1 MEGEG
6 CMSSD
11 KDPVEC
17 PQVIGKTIQAL
28 RIFRDPTDG
37 TEIQIDFV
45 DGTSLSC
52 CVVSRQTTE
61 ASLMILGGA
70 GEPEVLHRLP
80 LD

>member
-1 MEGEG
+1 
-6 CMSSD
+6 MSSS
-11 KDPVEC
+11 KEPVEC

-28 RIFRDPTDG
+28 RIFRDPADG
-37 TEIQIDFV
+37 TEIQIDFE

-52 CVVSRQTTE
+52 CVASRQITE

-70 GEPEVLHRLP
+70 GEPEVLHRLL